1 MKKRMIQGAVLSA
14 LLLTSVAAPAYASP
28 KEDAN
33 VKEAFKVD
41 LAASEA
47 KTASFYPLELAKR
60 YAPETVKD
68 WEEVLKKMNITM
80 TFTVEPSSSSETGEH
95 QELEMKVISDEDIDW
110 SKFKDEAEGKGQTKG
125 MIAITKAAEAVPTE
139 ASDKKEAALVKVVD
153 SESINDPQA
162 KAFMETYKELH
173 AAVDSK
179 DTDAIKTSL
188 AKLLKLYQEQELPT
202 PDTK

>member
-28 KEDAN
+28 QEGVTAKETIKTEL
-33 VKEAFKVD
+33 VT
-41 LAASEA
+41 SEA
-47 KTASFYPLELAKR
+47 KTASFYPLELAKK

-68 WEEVLKKMNITM
+68 WEEVLKNMNITVA
-80 TFTVEPSSSSETGEH
+80 FTVEPSSSSEKGEH
-95 QELEMKVISDEDIDW
+95 QKLEMKVISEEDIDW
-110 SKFKDEAEGKGQTKG
+110 SKVKDAAEGKGQTKG
-125 MIAITKAAEAVPTE
+125 MIAITKIAEAVPTE

-153 SESINDPQA
+153 SEINDPQA
-162 KAFMETYKELH
+162 KAFMETYKELN

-188 AKLLKLYQEQELPT
+188 AKLLKLYQEQGLPT
-202 PDTK
+202 LDTK